1 MTVGGGGATIGGG
14 SSGKYEESA
23 QHEKNG
29 TIRGRGRGRGGRVTR
44 GADPRAHAP
53 PRPPHSMRRRSRPA
67 PPRSRAPDPRSAA
80 RDTRPRAGPLTKCT
94 RSPSRLTITAGG
106 VLLNSTVDGAF
117 TRRAVHHSEEIRM
130 ENTPPDENG
139 ASSGVG
145 PA

>member
-29 TIRGRGRGRGGRVTR
+29 TIGGRGRTIGGRVTR
-44 GADPRAHAP
+44 GRQGGGVTAPGAGSRLTPGADPR
-53 PRPPHSMRRRSRPA
+53 
-67 PPRSRAPDPRSAA
+67 DP
-80 RDTRPRAGPLTKCT
+80 RPRAGPWTKCT
-94 RSPSRLTITAGG
+94 RPPSRLTITAGG
-106 VLLNSTVDGAF
+106 VLLKSTVDGAV